1 MAKMKHQAI
10 VGNIGHFDNEI
21 DMAGLAKIPGI
32 VKDEVKPQVHTWT
45 FPDGKVLI
53 VLSEGRLLNLGNAT
67 GHPSFVMSN
76 SFADQTLAQ
85 IELFTKPEEYPT
97 GVYVLPKHLD
107 EKVARLHLDALGVKL
122 TTLARSR
129 PPTSVSRSR
138 ARTSP
143 TTTATDAPAG
153 RRTQP
158 APPRRRHGCQQAPAP
173 PCRGP
178 APSAPARPRPEG
190 PPCPAAAI
198 RSTIRT
204 TTPPSAKN
212 TSTAPPAPPAGATSP
227 RLTAPS
233 GDHAGSVDLALDEL
247 GRPIRLELHAASWQV
262 RGAALDGVTW
272 VRTDPTGTHATE
284 GNVRA
289 HAFTGT
295 SPAFLVATAR
305 LLRLTPGSPATRV
318 RLVAFTDPVLAPRT
332 VDQSWALMNE

>member
-1 MAKMKHQAI
+1 M
-10 VGNIGHFDNEI
+10 
-21 DMAGLAKIPGI
+21 
-32 VKDEVKPQVHTWT
+32 
-45 FPDGKVLI
+45 
-53 VLSEGRLLNLGNAT
+53 
-67 GHPSFVMSN
+67 
-76 SFADQTLAQ
+76 
-85 IELFTKPEEYPT
+85 
-97 GVYVLPKHLD
+97 
-107 EKVARLHLDALGVKL
+107 
-122 TTLARSR
+122 
-129 PPTSVSRSR
+129 
-138 ARTSP
+138 
-143 TTTATDAPAG
+143 
-153 RRTQP
+153 
-158 APPRRRHGCQQAPAP
+158 
-173 PCRGP
+173 RGP
-178 APSAPARPRPEG
+178 ARPARPPGTDRHRQDPG

-198 RSTIRT
+198 RSTTRT
-204 TTPPSAKN
+204 ITPPSAKN

-227 RLTAPS
+227 RLTTPS

-332 VDQSWALMNE
+332 LDQSWALVKSEAHATDNGPLIVDEYQVSALDTGEQHTVHIAGDVVLAAPGIELEDLETPPSASLTVLD